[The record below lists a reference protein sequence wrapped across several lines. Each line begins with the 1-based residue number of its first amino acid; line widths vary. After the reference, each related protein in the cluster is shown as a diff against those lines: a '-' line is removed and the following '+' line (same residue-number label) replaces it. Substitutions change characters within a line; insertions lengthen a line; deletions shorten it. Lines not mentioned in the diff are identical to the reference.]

1 MDRKLTILFCPIS
14 ALGHLNP
21 FIGFG
26 QFLVPKHRVVFAV
39 GQELKGQLIKY
50 GFEEEVYDYELH
62 SALSKN
68 EKNFKDFP
76 QQGIFQNKSL
86 MEKMK
91 DIVKEDHII
100 TTAQRLNPKIKDVVD
115 KVNPD
120 LVIVD
125 STVIFP
131 AAIKD
136 HLWINL
142 IPSNPN
148 VLLFDERAPPFGL
161 GN

>member
-1 MDRKLTILFCPIS
+1 MDRKLVILFCPMN

-50 GFEEEVYDYELH
+50 GFEEEVYDNEL
-62 SALSKN
+62 SDTLSKN
-68 EKNFKDFP
+68 EENFKNFS
-76 QQGIFQNKSL
+76 QQGIFQNKPL

-91 DIVKEDHII
+91 EIVREDYLIRN
-100 TTAQRLNPKIKDVVD
+100 AQRINPKIKDIVD
-115 KVNPD
+115 KINPD

-125 STVIFP
+125 STMILP

-148 VLLFDERAPPFGL
+148 ALLFDERAPPFGL